1 MTIYIEVYEMAD
13 SNASETRQTIF
24 RDLLLPT
31 MVSLI
36 VAIATGALGIYVTQ
50 QRFGDRLDRAE
61 ADIQHNKAELTAGLE
76 KLTDRVAGMSV
87 DVSWIRGRLEN
98 RITP

>member
-1 MTIYIEVYEMAD
+1 MAD

-36 VAIATGALGIYVTQ
+36 VAVMTGALGIYVTQ

-61 ADIQHNKAELTAGLE
+61 TDIAHNKAELTAGLE

-98 RITP
+98 RVTP